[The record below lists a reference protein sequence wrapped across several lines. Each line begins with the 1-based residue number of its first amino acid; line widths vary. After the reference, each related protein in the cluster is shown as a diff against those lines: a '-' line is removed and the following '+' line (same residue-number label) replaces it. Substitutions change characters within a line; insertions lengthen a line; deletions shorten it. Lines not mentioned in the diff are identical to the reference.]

1 MMVSMKTVSALEVR
15 KRFGAI
21 LDEAAAGEQIVIER
35 AGHPVAALVPLS
47 DLDDVSADARRQR
60 RIDAVEEMQRLA
72 REYPV
77 DIPDPVALIRQM
89 REERDEQIMRNIRRA
104 RERRP

>member
-1 MMVSMKTVSALEVR
+1 MVPMKTVSALEVR

-35 AGHPVAALVPLS
+35 AGQPIAALVPLR
-47 DLDDVSADARRQR
+47 DLYEVTPETRRARRLEA
-60 RIDAVEEMQRLA
+60 IAEMQRLA
-72 REYPV
+72 HEYPI

-89 REERDEQIMRNIRRA
+89 REERDEQIARNVARGRRA
-104 RERRP
+104 RP

>member
-1 MMVSMKTVSALEVR
+1 MKTVSALEVR
-15 KRFGAI
+15 RRFGAI

-35 AGHPVAALVPLS
+35 AGQPVAALVPLT
-47 DLDDVSADARRQR
+47 DLDEVTPDARKR
-60 RIDAVEEMQRLA
+60 RRLEAIAEIKRLA

-77 DIPDPVALIRQM
+77 DIPDPAGLVRKM
-89 REERDEQIMRNIRRA
+89 REERDAQIIANVLRH

>member
-1 MMVSMKTVSALEVR
+1 MVLMKTVSALEVR

-35 AGHPVAALVPLS
+35 AGQPVAALVPLS
-47 DLDDVSADARRQR
+47 DLHEITPERRRER
-60 RIDAVEEMQRLA
+60 RLEAIAEIRRLA
-72 REYPV
+72 HEHPI

-89 REERDEQIMRNIRRA
+89 REERDEQIARNVARDRRK
-104 RERRP
+104 RP

>member
-1 MMVSMKTVSALEVR
+1 MKTVSALEVR

-35 AGHPVAALVPLS
+35 AGQPVAALVPLS
-47 DLDDVSADARRQR
+47 DLLDVSREARIR
-60 RIDAVEEMQRLA
+60 RRLEAIEEMQRLA

-77 DIPDPVALIRQM
+77 DIPDPAALIHRM
-89 REERDEQIMRNIRRA
+89 REERSDQILRNVLQG
-104 RERRP
+104 RERRR

>member
-1 MMVSMKTVSALEVR
+1 MAPMKTVSALEVR

-35 AGHPVAALVPLS
+35 AGQPVAALVPLS
-47 DLDDVSADARRQR
+47 DLQDVSRDARIR
-60 RIDAVEEMQRLA
+60 RRLEAIDEMQRLA

-77 DIPDPVALIRQM
+77 EIPDPAALIRQM
-89 REERDEQIMRNIRRA
+89 REERDAQVMRNVLHD
-104 RERRP
+104 RERQR

>member
-1 MMVSMKTVSALEVR
+1 MMADMKTVSALEVR

-35 AGHPVAALVPLS
+35 AGQPVAALVPLA
-47 DLDDVSADARRQR
+47 DLEQLSPDARRR
-60 RIDAVEEMQRLA
+60 TRLDAIAEVKRLA
-72 REYPV
+72 HAYPI
-77 DIPDPVALIRQM
+77 DIPDPAALIRRM
-89 REERDEQIMRNIRRA
+89 REERDQQIADNIRRD